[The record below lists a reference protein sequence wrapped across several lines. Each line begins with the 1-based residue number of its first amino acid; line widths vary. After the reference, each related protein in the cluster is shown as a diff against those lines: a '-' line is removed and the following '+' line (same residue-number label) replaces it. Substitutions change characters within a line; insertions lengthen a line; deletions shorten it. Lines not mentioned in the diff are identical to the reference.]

1 MLYSYS
7 SVLNFD
13 NLFKDNYQ
21 LIETTQIGSYYYHKE
36 IHDTLMQF
44 LDWKPKWTSSHM
56 FEKEDMHPE
65 KTLVATA
72 HWSKFFFIASFNDA
86 YLNQI
91 FCILAPSMFP
101 LQPI

>member
-44 LDWKPKWTSSHM
+44 LDWKPKWTSLHM
-56 FEKEDMHPE
+56 FEREDMHPE
-65 KTLVATA
+65 KTLVALRTGQ
-72 HWSKFFFIASFNDA
+72 SFSLLLLLMMHILIKYFA
-86 YLNQI
+86 Y
-91 FCILAPSMFP
+91 F
-101 LQPI
+101 